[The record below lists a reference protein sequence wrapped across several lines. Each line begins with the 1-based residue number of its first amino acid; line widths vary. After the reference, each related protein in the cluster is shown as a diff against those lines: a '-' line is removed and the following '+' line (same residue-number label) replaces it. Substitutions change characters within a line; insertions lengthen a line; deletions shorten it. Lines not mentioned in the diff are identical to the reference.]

1 MKKLQEFI
9 FENNLLLEAYS
20 QGITLGELKEIYKN
34 GDIYKDFFFDSD
46 DNKSF
51 KPSDD
56 VLYLIDY
63 HKNELIN
70 LQNKDNEYLFY
81 YDIDKRKYKISKLL
95 DSVINEPALKLKKM
109 DSAFFEIGSGE
120 IQKAGANKGD
130 IIEILFSMMCY
141 LYVINNFLNK
151 TDMDLLKKDTLDF
164 IKNLNNNDKQIIYD
178 TTINSIKLILHIN
191 LKYKDVIS
199 FIKNADKEE
208 IEFLINKVITY
219 INQHEK
225 EYLNE
230 ICNKLFN
237 NEYSSNTTITI
248 ESFGNENNNLDKSDV
263 RILIKPD
270 QDSSNY
276 YSLKDKSTTF
286 SRIELKNIELIKEGL
301 EVFNIKLS
309 TEDEN
314 KFNTLIE
321 RLKKIYEK
329 PKTQKNPKPID
340 KEILDAAGYKIASLF
355 FNILLKEFKNK
366 NPDDKIQSFI
376 FDPLFSF
383 IKGKDEKIK
392 NNHFTVADFLKT
404 KKLKLKPNKH
414 YTKSESSK
422 LYKKLSIIKI
432 ISELKNR
439 VNQIGVVFDT
449 KTFLK
454 IRYSSRNLNNINP
467 RFQLYIE
474 IANLDTIRKILE
486 ILSPQ
491 GMENEIT

>member
-1 MKKLQEFI
+1 MKTLQNFI
-9 FENNLLLEAYS
+9 LENNLLLESYS

-34 GDIYKDFFFDSD
+34 GDIYKDFFFDSG
-46 DNKSF
+46 DNRSF

-63 HKNELIN
+63 HKPELLN
-70 LQNKDNEYLFY
+70 LQNKNDEYLFY
-81 YDIDKRKYKISKLL
+81 YDIEKRKYKISKLL

-120 IQKAGANKGD
+120 IKKAGANRGD

-141 LYVINNFLNK
+141 LYIINNFINETNLN
-151 TDMDLLKKDTLDF
+151 LLKKDTLDF

-178 TTINSIKLILHIN
+178 TIVNSIKIILHIN

-199 FIKNADKEE
+199 FIKNDDNQEE
-208 IEFLINKVITY
+208 IETLINKVLTF

-225 EYLNE
+225 DYLNE
-230 ICNKLFN
+230 ICNKLFS
-237 NEYSSNTTITI
+237 NEYTSNTTITV

-263 RILIKPD
+263 RILVTPD
-270 QDSSNY
+270 QDHSSY

-286 SRIELKNIELIKEGL
+286 SRIELKNIELIKEGF

-309 TEDEN
+309 TEDET

-329 PKTQKNPKPID
+329 PKIQKNPKPVD
-340 KEILDAAGYKIASLF
+340 KELLDAAGYKIAALF
-355 FNILLKEFKNK
+355 FNIITKELKNK
-366 NPDDKIQSFI
+366 NPEDKIQSFI
-376 FDPLFSF
+376 FNPLFSF
-383 IKGKDEKIK
+383 IKGKDDKIK

-404 KKLKLKPNKH
+404 KKLKLNPDKY
-414 YTKSESSK
+414 YTNDESSQ

-432 ISELKNR
+432 TSELKNR
-439 VNQIGVVFDT
+439 VNQIGIVFDK

-454 IRYSSRNLNNINP
+454 MRYSSRNLNNINP

-474 IANLDTIRKILE
+474 IANIDIIKKILE
-486 ILSPQ
+486 TLQSQ
-491 GMENEIT
+491 GM

>member
-1 MKKLQEFI
+1 MKTLQDFI
-9 FENNLLLEAYS
+9 LENNLLLESYS
-20 QGITLGELKEIYKN
+20 QGITLGELKNIYKN
-34 GDIYKDFFFDSD
+34 GDIYTDFFFDSD

-51 KPSDD
+51 KPSNDI
-56 VLYLIDY
+56 LYLIDY
-63 HKNELIN
+63 HKNELLN
-70 LQNKDNEYLFY
+70 LQHKDDDYLFY
-81 YDIDKRKYKISKLL
+81 YDIGKRKYKISKLL
-95 DSVINEPALKLKKM
+95 DSVINEPALKLKKL
-109 DSAFFEIGSGE
+109 DSSFFEIGSGE
-120 IQKAGANKGD
+120 IKKAGANKGD

-141 LYVINNFLNK
+141 LYIINNFLNE
-151 TDMDLLKKDTLDF
+151 TNINLLKKYTLDF

-178 TTINSIKLILHIN
+178 TTIKSIPIILHIN

-199 FIKNADKEE
+199 FIKNDDNQEE
-208 IEFLINKVITY
+208 IETLINKVLTF

-225 EYLNE
+225 DYLNE

-263 RILIKPD
+263 RILITPD
-270 QDSSNY
+270 QNNSNY

-286 SRIELKNIELIKEGL
+286 SRIELKNIELIKEGF

-314 KFNTLIE
+314 KFNTLIG

-329 PKTQKNPKPID
+329 PKIQKNPKPID
-340 KEILDAAGYKIASLF
+340 TEQLDTAGYKIASLF
-355 FNILLKEFKNK
+355 FNILQKEFKRK
-366 NPDDKIQSFI
+366 NPNDKIQSFI

-383 IKGKDEKIK
+383 IKGKDDKIK
-392 NNHFTVADFLKT
+392 NNQFTVADFLKT
-404 KKLKLKPNKH
+404 KKLKLNPDNY
-414 YTKSESSK
+414 YTKDESSQ

-432 ISELKNR
+432 TSELKNR
-439 VNQIGVVFDT
+439 VNQLGISFDK

-474 IANLDTIRKILE
+474 IANIDTINKIFQTLQ
-486 ILSPQ
+486 LQ
-491 GMENEIT
+491 GM